1 MKPREKGEKYR
12 PYVEVLKQKN
22 GVPTKIAVSGQVY
35 ALVHEDYI
43 NGRKNQVK
51 GK

>member
-12 PYVEVLKQKN
+12 PTVEVLKQKN
-22 GVPTKIAVSGQVY
+22 GLPTKIAVSGKVY

-43 NGRKNQVK
+43 NGRK